1 MSMNL
6 QVGQP
11 DTHGTNPLRL
21 DVPTKLIKLFDLSG
35 EAEKLLLCTVCSSY
49 LMPKSLQYL
58 GSAESFDGHA
68 SDKAMGT
75 VVFFEGIPRDK
86 VVGLDGDECPAYGS
100 VLNNAALPCDG
111 LQFPNRISSQ
121 LKGTVCWACLR
132 VWLSVP
138 CSYCTKTVVEHGSWR
153 AQLLTFIARQA
164 TPVDLELL
172 SECGFCHISTGH
184 LDQLPLR
191 SWKSFS

>member
-1 MSMNL
+1 MCLMSMNL

-75 VVFFEGIPRDK
+75 VVFLKEFRATRLWDWMEMNVRPTD
-86 VVGLDGDECPAYGS
+86 
-100 VLNNAALPCDG
+100 PC
-111 LQFPNRISSQ
+111 
-121 LKGTVCWACLR
+121 
-132 VWLSVP
+132 
-138 CSYCTKTVVEHGSWR
+138 
-153 AQLLTFIARQA
+153 
-164 TPVDLELL
+164 
-172 SECGFCHISTGH
+172 
-184 LDQLPLR
+184 
-191 SWKSFS
+191 